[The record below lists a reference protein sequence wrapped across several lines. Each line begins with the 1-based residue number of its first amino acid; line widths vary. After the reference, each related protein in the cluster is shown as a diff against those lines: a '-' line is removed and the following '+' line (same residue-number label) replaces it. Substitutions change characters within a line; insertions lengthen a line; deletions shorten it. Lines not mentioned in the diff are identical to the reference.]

1 MIISRTPLRISFF
14 GGGTDY
20 PVWYK
25 KNKGSVISTSINK
38 YVYVTCRYLPR
49 FFDYNYRIR
58 YTEQE
63 HVKNISKIKHPSV
76 RECLKYLKFKE
87 GLEMQHNAD
96 IPAMSGMGS
105 SSAFTVGL
113 LNALYG
119 LRGTMIDKRRLA
131 LEAIHVEQ
139 NLIKENVGAQD
150 QTVASYGGL
159 NRIDF
164 GGNGIINVTP
174 ININQER
181 INKLEGNLMM
191 FFTGI
196 TRNASIIA
204 KSQIKATNKKAV
216 DLNKMLDLVEE
227 AYKVLTKAKTNLDEF
242 GALLNESWKIKR
254 TLTNKISNGII
265 DEIYDNA
272 IKAGAIGGKLLG
284 AGSGGCM
291 VFYVRKNKQE
301 SVKKRLK
308 NLLYIPIKFEN
319 FGSQIIYKMPNDF

>member
-38 YVYVTCRYLPR
+38 YIYVTCRYLPR

-63 HVKNISKIKHPSV
+63 HVKHVSKIKHPSV

-119 LRGTMIDKRRLA
+119 LRGTMIDKRMLA

-150 QTVASYGGL
+150 QTVAAYGGL

-164 GGNGIINVTP
+164 GGERIINVTTLS
-174 ININQER
+174 INQER
-181 INKLEGNLMM
+181 INMLEGILLM
-191 FFTGI
+191 FYTGI
-196 TRNASIIA
+196 SRNASEIA
-204 KSQIKATNKKAV
+204 KSQIKATRKKTV
-216 DLNKMLDLVEE
+216 DLNKMLDLVDE
-227 AYKVLTKAKTNLDEF
+227 AYKVLTKERTNLDDF
-242 GALLNESWKIKR
+242 GTLLDESWKIKR
-254 TLTNKISNGII
+254 TLTDKISNGTI

-291 VFYVRKNKQE
+291 VFYVRKNRQE
-301 SVKKRLK
+301 RVKRKLK
-308 NLLYIPIKFEN
+308 SLLYIPIKFEN

>member
-1 MIISRTPLRISFF
+1 MVISRTPLRISFF

-38 YVYVTCRYLPR
+38 YIYVTCRYLPK

-63 HVKNISKIKHPSV
+63 HEKHVSKIKHPSV

-119 LRGTMIDKRRLA
+119 LREKMIDKRRLA

-164 GGNGIINVTP
+164 GGKEIINVTP
-174 ININQER
+174 INISQER
-181 INKLEGNLMM
+181 ISKLEGNLMM

-196 TRNASIIA
+196 TRNASSVA
-204 KSQIKATNKKAV
+204 KSQIKATDKKTV
-216 DLNKMLDLVEE
+216 DLNKMLDLVDE
-227 AYKVLTKAKTNLDEF
+227 AYKVLTKAKTNLDDF
-242 GALLNESWKIKR
+242 GSLLDESWKIKR
-254 TLTNKISNGII
+254 TLTNKISSGVI
-265 DEIYDNA
+265 DEFYDNA

-301 SVKKRLK
+301 RVRRRLK

-319 FGSQIIYKMPNDF
+319 FGSQIIYKMPNGY

>member
-38 YVYVTCRYLPR
+38 YIYVTCRYLPQ

-63 HVKNISKIKHPSV
+63 HEKQISSIKHPSV
-76 RECLKYLKFKE
+76 RECLKFLKFKK

-105 SSAFTVGL
+105 SSSFTVGL

-119 LRGTMIDKRRLA
+119 LQGTMVDKKRLA

-139 NLIKENVGAQD
+139 NMIKENVGSQD
-150 QTVASYGGL
+150 QTVAAYGGL

-164 GGNGIINVTP
+164 GGKEIINITP
-174 ININQER
+174 LNISQDR
-181 INKLEGNLMM
+181 INKLESNLLM
-191 FFTGI
+191 FYTGI
-196 TRNASIIA
+196 SRNASKIA
-204 KSQIKATNKKAV
+204 KSQIKTTNKKTV
-216 DLNKMLDLVEE
+216 DLNKMLALVDE
-227 AYKVLTKAKTNLDEF
+227 AYRVLTKTKTNLDDF
-242 GALLNESWKIKR
+242 GALLGESWKIKR
-254 TLTNKISNGII
+254 TLTNKISNIVI
-265 DEIYDNA
+265 DDIYDNA

-291 VFYVRKNKQE
+291 LFYVRKNKQE
-301 SVKKRLK
+301 KVKRRLK

>member
-1 MIISRTPLRISFF
+1 MIICRTPLRISFF

-38 YVYVTCRYLPR
+38 YIYVTCRYLPH
-49 FFDYNYRIR
+49 FFNYNYRIR

-63 HVKNISKIKHPSV
+63 HVKRVSQIKHPSV
-76 RECLKYLKFKE
+76 RECLKYLKFKG

-119 LRGTMIDKRRLA
+119 LQGTMIDKRRLA

-150 QTVASYGGL
+150 QTIAAYGGL

-164 GGNGIINVTP
+164 GDKEIINVTP
-174 ININQER
+174 INIKSER
-181 INKLEGNLMM
+181 LNKLEGNLMM

-196 TRNASIIA
+196 TRNASKIA
-204 KSQIKATNKKAV
+204 KSQIKATNKKTA

-227 AYKVLTKAKTNLDEF
+227 AYKVLTKERINLDDF
-242 GALLNESWKIKR
+242 GALLDESWKIKR
-254 TLTNKISNGII
+254 TLTNKISSGLI
-265 DEIYDNA
+265 DEFYENA

-291 VFYVRKNKQE
+291 VFYVKKDKQE
-301 SVKKRLK
+301 SVRRKLK

-319 FGSQIIYKMPNDF
+319 FGSQIIYKMPSSY

>member
-1 MIISRTPLRISFF
+1 MIICRTPLRISFF

-38 YVYVTCRYLPR
+38 YIYVTCRYLPH
-49 FFDYNYRIR
+49 FFNYNYRIR

-63 HVKNISKIKHPSV
+63 HVKRVSQIKHPSV
-76 RECLKYLKFKE
+76 RECLKYLKFKG

-119 LRGTMIDKRRLA
+119 LQGTMIDKRRLA

-150 QTVASYGGL
+150 QTIAAYGGL

-164 GGNGIINVTP
+164 GDKEIINVTP
-174 ININQER
+174 INIKSER
-181 INKLEGNLMM
+181 LNKLEGNLMM

-196 TRNASIIA
+196 TRNASKIA
-204 KSQIKATNKKAV
+204 KSQIKATNKKTA

-227 AYKVLTKAKTNLDEF
+227 AYKVLTIERTNLDDF
-242 GALLNESWKIKR
+242 GALLDESWKIKR
-254 TLTNKISNGII
+254 TLTNKISSGLI
-265 DEIYDNA
+265 DEFYENA

-291 VFYVRKNKQE
+291 VFYVKKDKQE
-301 SVKKRLK
+301 SVRRKLK

-319 FGSQIIYKMPNDF
+319 FGSQIIYKMPSSY